1 MLGFIRRRIYVG
13 IKDSIVVVVGRG
25 MGSEIYIGVRDI
37 AFEAMHIT
45 EGFLDIDLIPHGHTY
60 RLSVEVAGN
69 VGEKGYIVD
78 LRELERIARE
88 VAGELDR
95 SLIVPRDMELSNN
108 IYKIFNKIVRCD
120 KGNPTLENIALMIAE
135 KIYSRI
141 KDRGSRV
148 KVTLYEGASYF
159 CTVIYPK

>member
-1 MLGFIRRRIYVG
+1 
-13 IKDSIVVVVGRG
+13 

-45 EGFLDIDLIPHGHTY
+45 EGFLSIDLIPHGHTY

-78 LRELERIARE
+78 LRELEKIARE

-95 SLIVPRDMELSNN
+95 SLIVPRDMELSNE
-108 IYKIFNKIVRCD
+108 IYRVFNKIVRCD

-135 KIYSRI
+135 KIYNRI
-141 KDRGSRV
+141 KDRGLRV
-148 KVTLYEGASYF
+148 RITLYEGANYF
-159 CTVIYPK
+159 CTVIYPR